1 MGLFKTDAAKA
12 AWANASFT
20 TTIQTHCLYCG
31 QSPTPDGGHWAR
43 CQTPA
48 RLAGIAYQASINNH
62 ADTQDLATQAA
73 AAYLASGS

>member
-12 AWANASFT
+12 AWANA
-20 TTIQTHCLYCG
+20 
-31 QSPTPDGGHWAR
+31 WAR